1 MNRVFH
7 DKWAVSPEILER
19 RWGKKQEEKRDLF
32 DMEEFLYGWIIST
45 NQQEEQNM
53 TISIWSKSIF

>member
-45 NQQEEQNM
+45 NQQEEQNL